1 VVKQQELVDAQKD
14 LVKAQQKLSCLEDQ
28 QNKFTALLQIF
39 QLLDNNAHRNARR
52 RIIDLYTDESNTDK
66 WDTLKRMNVTKE
78 EHINENFINSNYLE
92 SREIVK
98 ADFNQIEALI
108 KSGLSPEEF
117 LKSYWLEVLK
127 CYKALEDYR
136 DERSMEYFNDLMK
149 RAEEYR
155 KTHHNKVSPP
165 QTMSKDKFKEN
176 FRDV

>member
-1 VVKQQELVDAQKD
+1 MNCFTYRHEKDLVVKQQELVDAQKD
-14 LVKAQQKLSCLEDQ
+14 LVKAQQKLSSLEDQ

-52 RIIDLYTDESNTDK
+52 RIIDLYVDESNTDK

-117 LKSYWLEVLK
+117 LKSYWLEVLSAIK
-127 CYKALEDYR
+127 
-136 DERSMEYFNDLMK
+136 
-149 RAEEYR
+149 
-155 KTHHNKVSPP
+155 H
-165 QTMSKDKFKEN
+165 
-176 FRDV
+176 